1 MKSFSHANNIILRRV
16 IYIHSLPGLKLVKR
30 FSLANETWCAVT
42 VAPFDFVKGDCVVGN
57 AVLGKKGYKRS
68 TEYTIYSRKS
78 TNLTVVGLS
87 CKTKGKNLSWQKAQQ
102 WVFSTVYVMLQA
114 VYTTAEKEFR
124 SIAVFGL
131 RWHIKAPIRHK
142 RWNSMLFHPV
152 LYKGNGLQS
161 RVLFYTFR
169 IVIKFQ
175 IIHITRCES
184 LRIEQDFIKC
194 SCQPKKLSIFAISYR
209 ANALA

>member
-1 MKSFSHANNIILRRV
+1 MSQSVASTKLLYIIFIFRIEPNLKSFSHDNNIVLRRV

-30 FSLANETWCAVT
+30 
-42 VAPFDFVKGDCVVGN
+42 
-57 AVLGKKGYKRS
+57 
-68 TEYTIYSRKS
+68 YSRKS

-102 WVFSTVYVMLQA
+102 LVFSTVYVMLQA

-142 RWNSMLFHPV
+142 RWNNMLFHPV

-169 IVIKFQ
+169 TGIRFQ

>member
-1 MKSFSHANNIILRRV
+1 MSQNVASTKLLYIIFIFRIEPNLKSFSHDNNIVLRRV
-16 IYIHSLPGLKLVKR
+16 IYIHCLPGLKLVKR
-30 FSLANETWCAVT
+30 
-42 VAPFDFVKGDCVVGN
+42 
-57 AVLGKKGYKRS
+57 
-68 TEYTIYSRKS
+68 YSRKS

-114 VYTTAEKEFR
+114 VYNTAEKEFR

-131 RWHIKAPIRHK
+131 RWHIKAPIHHK
-142 RWNSMLFHPV
+142 RWNNMLFHPV
-152 LYKGNGLQS
+152 LYKGNGLES

-169 IVIKFQ
+169 IGIRFQ

-184 LRIEQDFIKC
+184 LRIGQDFIKC